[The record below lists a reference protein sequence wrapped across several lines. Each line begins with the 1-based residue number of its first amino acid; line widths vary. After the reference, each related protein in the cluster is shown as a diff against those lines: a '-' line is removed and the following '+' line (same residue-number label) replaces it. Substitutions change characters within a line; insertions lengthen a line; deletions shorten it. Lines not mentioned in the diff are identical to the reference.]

1 MAMTFAY
8 ISLLV
13 IVGIGRL
20 AELVISRRNQRRLEK
35 QGVRKIHEPLFR
47 FLVLLHGSILVCAG
61 LEVLFLHRPLIPS
74 LAISMGI
81 VFILSNVLRWWVIWS
96 MAGHWNVEIMDSARV
111 GVVSSGPYR
120 WVKHPNY
127 VGVIL
132 EVFSLPMMH
141 TAWITAILGTLG
153 YMEIIRQRLKLE
165 NGALMASP
173 EYRLIMGN
181 KPSFFPRIFSQGPK
195 DPAPERTRAGL

>member
-20 AELVISRRNQRRLEK
+20 AELVISRRNQRKLEK

-47 FLVLLHGSILVCAG
+47 LLVLLHGSILVCAG
-61 LEVLFLHRPLIPS
+61 LEVLFLHRPLIPA

-81 VFILSNVLRWWVIWS
+81 VFILSNVLRWWVIWT

-120 WVKHPNY
+120 WVRHPNY
-127 VGVIL
+127 VGVVL

-141 TAWITAILGTLG
+141 TAWITAIFGTLG
-153 YMEIIRQRLKLE
+153 YMEILRHRLKLE
-165 NGALMASP
+165 NGALMANP
-173 EYRLIMGN
+173 EYRLVMGD
-181 KPSFFPRIFSQGPK
+181 KPSFFPRIFGKGPK
-195 DPAPERTRAGL
+195 GPTPQRTRAGL

>member
-1 MAMTFAY
+1 MTSAY

-20 AELVISRRNQRRLEK
+20 GELVISRRNQRQLEK

-61 LEVLFLHRPLIPS
+61 LEVLFLHRPLIPA

-81 VFILSNVLRWWVIWS
+81 VFVLSNVLRWWVIWS

-127 VGVIL
+127 VGVVL

-141 TAWITAILGTLG
+141 TAWITAIFGTLG

-165 NGALMASP
+165 NGALMANP
-173 EYRLIMGN
+173 EYCLIMGG
-181 KPSFFPRIFSQGPK
+181 KPSFFPRIFSRGPK

>member
-20 AELVISRRNQRRLEK
+20 AELVISRRNQRKLEK

-61 LEVLFLHRPLIPS
+61 LEVLFLRRPLIPA

-81 VFILSNVLRWWVIWS
+81 VFLLSNALRWWVIWS
-96 MAGHWNVEIMDSARV
+96 MAGHWNVEIMDSGCV

-120 WVKHPNY
+120 WVRHPNY
-127 VGVIL
+127 TGVIL
-132 EVFSLPMMH
+132 EVFSLPMIH

-153 YMEIIRQRLKLE
+153 YMEILRHRLKLE
-165 NGALMASP
+165 NGALLANP
-173 EYRLIMGN
+173 EYRLIMGS
-181 KPSFFPRIFSQGPK
+181 KPSFFPRLLSKGPK
-195 DPAPERTRAGL
+195 EPAPDRTRAGL